1 MNIYDIFLIFLQ
13 DTIKM
18 EGIMKR
24 KLREFTVKIFSL
36 ALAIT
41 MCIPTNV
48 YAIAE
53 SGEQEE
59 MPTMLRLDETQDQS
73 EEEEQILEENRTN
86 YTISQEA
93 RLSDSLDSI
102 IYTIRVAKKKESI
115 HDPNKTMTLS
125 LATNKNQ
132 DLNKLEIEKVKDL
145 DQEDVDYQ
153 LEENEDNNLH
163 TLAITTPTTKREAEY
178 TIKAPI
184 NKDELTTDKLYSL
197 DLSLDLGE
205 TNIDLKRIS
214 YKFVEEASEENPD
227 ETHLVLTH
235 IKEADDALTK
245 ASYKKDDEEGK
256 SDIITYTDYLISKD
270 KADEESELENK
281 SEVSYKLTLDEN
293 QDKST
298 GEIALD
304 YYKADSKGFS
314 LKKEFSSKI
323 PYQEDIDLDIPAGYL
338 LKLTYTNQVD
348 KTKTKVENYSVNNR
362 QVKNPRF
369 VKEEEKAE
377 DDEEDPAPAE
387 KTEDQ
392 PVEKDSNKQTKENES
407 KDINT
412 DKKEEKKEDKKEE
425 PSKKEE
431 EKAKEPT
438 NLEKADAELKKA
450 LADPKNTI
458 KEIQALLDSFE
469 EKYKLDR
476 EDQEKLMKANNDAIV
491 ALVEKDRKEN
501 FRPNV
506 LAKVS
511 PSFEGKEFNLKTT
524 MKALASKANPIPGG
538 YYFDIKVGKYLTLK
552 QGDYIK
558 PLEVGGKV
566 VAVGQYFENG
576 DDHFIRYYYIDT
588 LTSNVDI
595 PIDQTLVFD
604 TKNTQG
610 KDSVDVVIQA
620 QPKNNPLQT
629 MKTITVK
636 KDADS
641 PVSTEFTITDGK
653 EGGTTEQTTYPYQLS
668 WRTTNTTIKN
678 KDGKEFTT
686 PENADLNDAYV
697 EWDIEIDTK
706 PLKDANV
713 DFDNLNLTVFAPK
726 NEGLDNFYFQYSN
739 SPITSL
745 EGAPQVASDNL
756 GEIMTKDVSISKSDL
771 GDKLYVKVK
780 GMIDPSK
787 PREYYSIG
795 LRANPDSNYVE
806 KIVDEFEKKFKAI
819 PSIFKWAEGLDDAKK
834 LAKVP
839 FNLVETMIPARI
851 GLRDNVTNERF
862 YYDSS
867 RTIVADRKSDTRTNW
882 YALDLLR
889 HGETMDP
896 ALDNPTFRLNTGKT
910 QTIDPIKTYYI
921 PQKDGGYRKTRSIRD
936 VQLSDGK
943 FIPGTLVSYEY
954 RDQKGS
960 REDSYHLETN
970 LKQKQDTNFNLD
982 GSGPTEGG
990 PINLYTQKISDS
1002 DLATGYL
1009 AYIEKPYSIMR
1020 INQNF
1025 DMVQCFNSGVPDPT
1039 YDGIK
1044 KEIFLDK
1051 NENPTGDF
1059 LISRLNESI
1068 GRPPS
1073 NGHRLVSYLSGS
1085 KNFDGMNLRNG
1096 HSSNGAAM
1104 EDLMKRIY
1112 FYGEEVKDEYEG
1124 KFQAG
1129 PKGREMHRHIENSMY
1144 QRVLHRFTDGTD
1156 LTEDFFAYQSAYNDN
1171 SWRVPYTLTGK
1182 KTSKGAW
1189 VDNFLGKDLTRMMKD
1204 KPESEYLRKL
1214 RDDEE
1219 RITGYP
1225 AVKDVQYEMAQRLY
1239 KKIQDSYQN
1248 SGEWTEDK
1256 ANTVDLVF
1264 YSHNVRNGKYQELI
1278 TGRVTKPI
1286 EIDKFTAD
1294 GKERL
1299 EGAKF
1304 RFTNIYTR
1312 TKVEWTSQK
1321 GNEPSKLYLEPG
1333 TYRVEE
1339 LEAPDGYEKIKPFN
1353 IRVDRVEINP
1363 DDGSYDFYKLPNI
1376 HVNDGFK
1383 TEVNLVG
1390 DIPKDAE
1397 GNELV
1402 SITNGQIRLEVK
1414 NTQDNLGRLEFVKRN
1429 NSTRL
1434 FGAGFTLKKLQANSL
1449 ADAKKQLE
1457 DNKLVYDEEGYKQIE
1472 NLGENG
1478 IFTFEQ
1484 IPAGYYIL
1492 EETKVPAGYQKA
1504 PLYLV
1509 EARETKDS
1517 NGKEKVEVNF
1527 VEKLDTEKVRRNGE
1541 EAELPIIKN
1550 KASET
1555 KISFRKVREEH
1566 RTDKENEHLGLA
1578 DAKFRLMSLQ
1588 TIDNIFYL
1596 KESYTSNTVRND
1608 DKKVDGQN
1616 AEGGGYI
1623 TFDGIK
1629 PGTYLLEELQAPK
1642 GYGKTKLHGWKL
1654 VVNDDLTHKLYEV
1667 PTEDDINRDDLEEV
1681 SLDDIIGAGDNIEGK
1696 DKKAYQIGNAPR
1708 KLNVAFD
1715 KYLSDGTN
1723 PAQKADKPLKD
1734 KAGLPIGFNIYK
1746 ADYYGAKIGGPN
1758 AKPLNK
1764 EPIVQ
1769 NIFRTDK
1776 NSIPEEFRNEDYK
1789 FVLEG
1794 LEFGGYYV
1802 LEEVNPP
1809 TGYKKSGR
1817 ILLKV
1822 EAEAVANEGEMK
1834 LIVRDPSNN
1843 AKTGAHSIF
1852 EGVINYEQGAQ
1863 LGSFSIKKVGNA
1875 IGDYK
1880 DEYGNQKKVGLRRAY
1895 FRLYTADEQYK
1906 IKKNAAG
1913 YPEEYI
1919 QKVTPG
1925 DPITRKEGD
1934 KQVGVNPD
1942 DLPAYQGIVTFDQL
1956 KPGNYVLEEY
1966 RGPAGYERDPN
1977 YWYINVARDGTV
1989 TKYRENPSENRN
2001 ASIINYTTDT
2011 TRYRLADLDINKSTP
2026 MPARSTFLEGP
2037 SLDISEEETPSR
2049 QMAPQAVANVG
2060 WEKVDSSISTP
2071 ASHQDSEGLIQTKI
2085 TEIDK
2090 ANKQFKQVFILDG
2103 SKSLSAPIILNLS
2116 GADGSTS
2123 SLGSNFRAYKLKA
2136 GSTLDNL
2143 IPNGKDLKV
2152 NGPFGDNNL
2161 GNQNINFPKSKDLIA
2176 VEIISSYTEG
2186 QKFGFEG
2193 KYVYD
2198 RRKNPPVNWIHAS
2211 AKESYNSQDDVNKR
2225 DITYKL
2231 TIDPYIE
2238 NGSVTAD
2245 KYENIKEGDIVNL
2258 TVKPKPGYRLKSLT
2272 YSDEN
2277 GDGGDIFGNK
2287 FAMPASNVQVSATFE
2302 EIKQQPD
2309 PEPDPDPDP
2318 QPSGNMDIRVIFTY
2332 SNQENGMD
2340 NSKNAGSNIKAG
2352 DLSLEVMENGGWS
2365 QVGDNEIAPYKG
2377 KVDFKKL
2384 DASRKYRLKYTKN
2397 DEELAKSWGTSLT
2410 TYIDIKQDPN
2420 LTEQTVTVNISNGN
2434 LTEIFNKDET
2444 GFRIPLRVSKVN
2456 ENRGTLTGS
2465 QFRARKL
2472 VDGDEVDLYE
2482 KNTDGSYTKTG
2493 RGYPKYHDEEFDAV
2507 SEATGEPGD
2516 NYFRELSPGIYELWE
2531 TKTPDDS
2538 YRLPTNDK
2546 GELMKWYFK
2555 VVINPDKVPSDA
2567 GYMDITF
2574 DFEHT
2579 FTENDAF
2586 NKGLTEKEKQD
2597 LIGKTIKGFKTN
2609 DPNFNKYIEE
2619 VPDDGRSNPARPD
2632 APYKKVHDAQ
2642 VTNYKNRTELNFKK
2656 KDGNNR
2662 ENLEGATFTL
2672 RRVKTRV
2679 VDQNGK
2685 KTKEIVTDSKGYP
2698 EIEPLPTVDEKGK
2711 ELTEAQKE
2719 SLKIKPRSKNG
2730 DYAEAE
2736 SKGNLGVTFTNI
2748 SEGTYIL
2755 EESKPAKGYE
2765 KLDGFL
2771 TITFTEDEKG
2781 AWTQEIKAYKKD
2793 GENYTEVTGYI
2804 DQRAIFEALEDN
2816 DGNTSTYAKLE
2827 AIFNKKQFINFN
2839 FKKVEDIN
2847 GQEEPLT
2854 NSTFRITQVDENGKP
2869 IENGYQSTQRKY
2881 ASADFSFEN
2890 LGEGHYK
2897 LEETR
2902 VIRGYERQD
2911 AWYFDVVQD
2920 PKTFKLKIVFKD
2932 KDPAIRFTP
2941 DSKDDTGK
2949 TPELDDKNDPKDIRV
2964 ANYEKTNFRFKKQD
2978 PEGKGIENVG
2988 FVLRKVKSLSDPA
3001 KLYEYDDK
3009 GRLIKLTNGDK
3020 VTTFEYEGNSDQPS
3034 KINGE
3039 AVTDTNTFDSVTG
3052 ATKKYYEFKR
3062 SRYDRTEGEKNTGE
3076 VDFKD
3081 LDSGLYELIETNKP
3095 AGYDHENTQDRWIIK
3110 VERTAKGLEV
3120 SHDTIEE
3127 ENYFKNHAN
3136 EDIKDSEG
3144 KVTEEA
3150 YYKTYSGEGYD
3161 KTVLNKVEP
3170 STNNGFAYTL
3180 TNKKTTTDLK
3190 WKKVTNLDKTNVIKS
3205 YTSFTLFKASDDPSD
3220 PEVALQ
3226 GQSSVAPWDVE
3237 SENGEFV
3244 INNLSK
3250 GIYALMETKAPAG
3263 YKKME
3268 RIIVIRIYEEDGKI
3282 KKDFYEMKRNEDGKN
3297 ELVKSGEQF
3306 TNIITRSRS
3315 WTDRTKIPDVDGD
3328 GTFYVNNTSNDSFL
3342 LSKGY
3347 MENGTTFTPI
3357 DKGLLELKL
3366 YPEKEAD
3373 RDGDKT
3379 TIIKKF
3385 DLAEDKDK
3393 TYKDAYRFE
3402 VPGIKTGVD
3411 YILEETSSPDGY
3423 TKTTKRYRLE
3433 FVRLT
3438 TGFVPKLKAVLDKDG
3453 NPLKNS
3459 DKEYKTETGKTFN
3472 PNAGMNIG
3480 QPNGQPLQIVNKK
3493 TDITFTKVNQSD
3505 EKLSGVTFYLKKDDP
3520 DNPTFYPVKP
3530 DMTQIKDG
3538 SNNGV
3543 YEVKSDQDGNFTF
3556 TGLVEGT
3563 YEVWEKQAPE
3573 GYITPDKAVKTFRV
3587 EDGEIQIDGENLTE
3601 ANKATKTK
3609 VINRKENPTKLVIE
3623 KVDINDPTKKLEGA
3637 TFRIEKRNKE
3647 TGKFEKIDKEG
3658 NFLENQ
3664 SDTSQNGWTETSG
3677 KDGRL
3682 IFNNLADGTYLI
3694 REIKA
3699 PEGYK
3704 IENPI
3709 AYSFTVKNGIIHKT
3723 EYNPNTG
3730 EQTDTVE
3737 ENNPVQ
3743 ITNKPEGNIYFK
3755 KTKEDETTALPEAK
3769 FMIEKYAP
3777 GGTIPNDFKALATD
3791 KKPMDASDYG
3801 RKTVWQVDS
3810 DQDGNFGFEGLED
3823 GIYRIVEIEAPDGY
3837 RIGQQVKYTF
3847 AIKNGQ
3853 TYELAEDQEINSTT
3867 LDSLTTKLENST
3879 DNRQIIINEKIGIYF
3894 QKVDGQSGKGLKGA
3908 EFDLYWQ
3915 AEGTSGDPVIY
3926 TDDEGNTV
3934 KVTSDEDGNFNIKG
3948 LNKPGTYYLKETK
3961 APRAYNLPEKD
3972 FVYTF
3977 KVGKKDKA
3985 SDEIGIFKKT
3995 KSTLKADIINGRVKV
4010 TMVVNHNHESLL
4022 YKAEDNNATL
4032 TIGTRNLN
4040 NLTNLK
4046 VIRKSKDGTST
4057 DVTNK
4062 FTSAGNKVCTTNLNQ
4077 AMTDTGEDLRSTDSL
4092 EITFEADPTYGI
4104 APAVTTDLNLT
4115 GSAIGGGDYK
4125 EEREMYVDSFRGTDA
4140 GDFELIDQ
4148 DENPEGNPIQISN
4161 HRSSM
4166 PLTGGPGTWIG
4177 FTLLGTLIMSL
4188 GGAYIALKKKESI
4201 KA

>member
-1 MNIYDIFLIFLQ
+1 
-13 DTIKM
+13 
-18 EGIMKR
+18 MKR
-24 KLREFTVKIFSL
+24 RLKDFTVKLFSL
-36 ALAIT
+36 ILAIT

-48 YAIAE
+48 YALADDSE
-53 SGEQEE
+53 EE
-59 MPTMLRLDETQDQS
+59 MPTIMRLDEDSETDQTEETSESEDIPTIS
-73 EEEEQILEENRTN
+73 EEDRNN
-86 YTISQEA
+86 YNISYDA
-93 RLSDSLDSI
+93 KLSDSFDSI
-102 IYTIRVAKKKESI
+102 IYTIKVEKKEESI
-115 HDPNKTMTLS
+115 HDPEKKMTLA

-132 DLNKLEIEKVKDL
+132 SLTDLHIDEVRDLEEG
-145 DQEDVDYQ
+145 EVDYSVDK
-153 LEENEDNNLH
+153 EEEGDLH
-163 TLAITTPTTKREAEY
+163 TFAITTPTVKKGIEY

-184 NKDELTTDKLYSL
+184 AKDAIDTEKLYSL
-197 DLSLDLGE
+197 DMSVDIGDV
-205 TNIDLKRIS
+205 NIDLRRIS
-214 YKFVEEASEENPD
+214 YKFMEEASEDNP
-227 ETHLVLTH
+227 EEVRLVLTK
-235 IKEADDALTK
+235 IKESDDAFQK
-245 ASYKKDDEEGK
+245 IAYNKSDEEDK
-256 SDIITYTDYLISKD
+256 ADTLVYTDYLISKD
-270 KADEESELENK
+270 KQDEASISERKNEI
-281 SEVSYKLTLDEN
+281 SYKLILDEN
-293 QDKST
+293 QDPAT
-298 GEIALD
+298 GKLALD
-304 YYKADSKGFS
+304 YFKANDKGFV
-314 LKKEFSSKI
+314 LQKEFSTEI
-323 PYQEDIDLDIPAGYL
+323 AYQEDLTLDLPAGYL
-338 LKLTYTNQVD
+338 LKLTYTNQAD

-369 VKEEEKAE
+369 VKEEEKKE
-377 DDEEDPAPAE
+377 DEEEDPAPADKEE
-387 KTEDQ
+387 KPKE
-392 PVEKDSNKQTKENES
+392 EDSNKQTKENES
-407 KDINT
+407 KDPKA

-431 EKAKEPT
+431 EKAKDLT

-450 LADPKNTI
+450 IADPKNTI

-469 EKYKLDR
+469 EKYKLSR
-476 EDQEKLMKANNDAIV
+476 KDQEKLMKANNDAIV
-491 ALVEKDRKEN
+491 AIVEKDREEN

-506 LAKVS
+506 LATTS

-588 LTSNVDI
+588 LTSSVDI

-604 TKNTQG
+604 TRNTQG

-745 EGAPQVASDNL
+745 EGAPQVASENL
-756 GEIMTKDVSISKSDL
+756 GEIMTQDVSISKDQL

-806 KIVDEFEKKFKAI
+806 KIVDEFEKKFEAI

-834 LAKVP
+834 LAEVP

-910 QTIDPIKTYYI
+910 QTIDPKKYYYI
-921 PQKDGGYRKTRSIRD
+921 PQKDGGYRRTSQIRD
-936 VQLSDGK
+936 VQLSNGK

-960 REDSYHLETN
+960 REDSYHLDTN

-1068 GRPPS
+1068 GRPPA
-1073 NGHRLVSYLSGS
+1073 NGHRLVDYLSDN
-1085 KNFDGMNLRNG
+1085 KKEFDGMNLRNG
-1096 HSSNGAAM
+1096 YSSKGAAM

-1129 PKGREMHRHIENSMY
+1129 PEGREMHRHIENSMY

-1156 LTEDFFAYQSAYNDN
+1156 LTEDFFAHESAYNDN
-1171 SWRVPYTLTGK
+1171 SWRVHYTLTGK

-1189 VDNFLGKDLTRMMKD
+1189 VDNFLGKDMDRMMKD
-1204 KPESEYLRKL
+1204 GDSEYLRKL

-1239 KKIQDSYQN
+1239 KKIQASYQN
-1248 SGEWTEDK
+1248 SGEWTKEK

-1264 YSHNVRNGKYQELI
+1264 YSHNVRSGKYQELI

-1304 RFTNIYTR
+1304 KFTNIYTR
-1312 TKVEWTSQK
+1312 TTAEWTSQK
-1321 GNEPSKLYLEPG
+1321 DNPSKLYLEPG

-1339 LEAPDGYEKIKPFN
+1339 LDAPDGYEKIKPFN

-1472 NLGENG
+1472 NLGKNG

-1504 PLYLV
+1504 PFYLV
-1509 EARETKDS
+1509 EARETTDS
-1517 NGKEKVEVNF
+1517 NGKKKVEVNF

-1642 GYGKTKLHGWKL
+1642 GYDKTKLHGWKL

-1822 EAEAVANEGEMK
+1822 EAEAVANEGEMR

-2060 WEKVDSSISTP
+2060 WEDVDP
-2071 ASHQDSEGLIQTKI
+2071 AKSDKPTTSANPNNPVEVQTKI
-2085 TEIDK
+2085 TQI
-2090 ANKQFKQVFILDG
+2090 NKDEKEFKQIFLIDG
-2103 SKSLSAPIILNLS
+2103 SKNQDDNFVIDLHRQPSGKLDISNTSARVFYVDKS
-2116 GADGSTS
+2116 
-2123 SLGSNFRAYKLKA
+2123 
-2136 GSTLDNL
+2136 STLDNL
-2143 IPNGKDLKV
+2143 INPSDDFNLSGTDQGLTQLSTVGSEDKVRLRFNGDDGNKKLFPRKRFDR
-2152 NGPFGDNNL
+2152 NNL
-2161 GNQNINFPKSKDLIA
+2161 FVI
-2176 VEIISSYTEG
+2176 EITT
-2186 QKFGFEG
+2186 K
-2193 KYVYD
+2193 
-2198 RRKNPPVNWIHAS
+2198 
-2211 AKESYNSQDDVNKR
+2211 YNSSSEIGLGMDYFYKRSGRPDSWNKYWGAQTYQNE
-2225 DITYKL
+2225 DAINKKDQTYKL

-2245 KYENIKEGDIVNL
+2245 KYENIKEGDPVNL

-2302 EIKQQPD
+2302 KIEQPD
-2309 PEPDPDPDP
+2309 PDPDPDP

-2365 QVGDNEIAPYKG
+2365 QVGDNKIAPYKG

-2384 DASRKYRLKYTKN
+2384 DASKKYRLKYTKN

-2546 GELMKWYFK
+2546 GEPMKWYFK

-2567 GYMDITF
+2567 DYMDITF

-2679 VDQNGK
+2679 VDQGGK

-2781 AWTQEIKAYKKD
+2781 AWTQEIRAYKKEGD
-2793 GENYTEVTGYI
+2793 NYTEVTVYT
-2804 DQRAIFEALEDN
+2804 DQRQIFEALEDN

-2847 GQEEPLT
+2847 GKEEPLT
-2854 NSTFRITQVDENGKP
+2854 NSTFRVTQVDENGKP

-2941 DSKDDTGK
+2941 DKKDDTGK
-2949 TPELDDKNDPKDIRV
+2949 TPELDDKNNPKDIRV

-3001 KLYEYDDK
+3001 KHYEYDDK
-3009 GRLIKLTNGDK
+3009 GRLIKLTDGDK

-3052 ATKKYYEFKR
+3052 ATKKYYEFQR

-3095 AGYDHENTQDRWIIK
+3095 EGYDHENTQDRWIIK
-3110 VERTAKGLEV
+3110 VERTKNGLEV
-3120 SHDTIEE
+3120 SHDTTEE

-3150 YYKTYSGEGYD
+3150 YYPIYSDEGYD
-3161 KTVLNKVEP
+3161 KTVLKKVEP
-3170 STNNGFAYTL
+3170 SKNNGFAYTL

-3190 WKKVTNLDKTNVIKS
+3190 WKKVTNGEKTNIIKS

-3220 PEVALQ
+3220 PEVALK

-3250 GIYALMETKAPAG
+3250 GIYALVETKAPAG

-3268 RIIVIRIYEEDGKI
+3268 RMIVIRIYEEDGKI

-3357 DKGLLELKL
+3357 EKGLLELKL

-3379 TIIKKF
+3379 TIIKSF
-3385 DLAEDKDK
+3385 DLEADKDK

-3411 YILEETSSPDGY
+3411 YILEETSAPDGY
-3423 TKTTKRYRLE
+3423 TKTTNRYRLE
-3433 FVRLT
+3433 FVRT
-3438 TGFVPKLKAVLDKDG
+3438 NNDFVPKLKAVLDKDG
-3453 NPLKNS
+3453 NPLKKS
-3459 DKEYKTETGKTFN
+3459 DTEYKTETGKATFN
-3472 PNAGMNIG
+3472 PNEGMNIG

-3493 TDITFTKVNQSD
+3493 TGITFTKVNQSD

-3543 YEVKSDQDGNFTF
+3543 YEVESDKDGNFSF
-3556 TGLVEGT
+3556 EGLVEGT
-3563 YEVWEKQAPE
+3563 YEVWEKQAPK
-3573 GYITPDKAVKTFRV
+3573 GYITPNKPVKTFMVR
-3587 EDGEIQIDGENLTE
+3587 DGEIIEIDGTE
-3601 ANKATKTK
+3601 VKDDNIKTLGKIINYK
-3609 VINRKENPTKLVIE
+3609 VIYP
-3623 KVDINDPTKKLEGA
+3623 
-3637 TFRIEKRNKE
+3637 
-3647 TGKFEKIDKEG
+3647 
-3658 NFLENQ
+3658 
-3664 SDTSQNGWTETSG
+3664 S
-3677 KDGRL
+3677 
-3682 IFNNLADGTYLI
+3682 
-3694 REIKA
+3694 
-3699 PEGYK
+3699 
-3704 IENPI
+3704 
-3709 AYSFTVKNGIIHKT
+3709 
-3723 EYNPNTG
+3723 
-3730 EQTDTVE
+3730 
-3737 ENNPVQ
+3737 
-3743 ITNKPEGNIYFK
+3743 
-3755 KTKEDETTALPEAK
+3755 
-3769 FMIEKYAP
+3769 
-3777 GGTIPNDFKALATD
+3777 
-3791 KKPMDASDYG
+3791 
-3801 RKTVWQVDS
+3801 
-3810 DQDGNFGFEGLED
+3810 
-3823 GIYRIVEIEAPDGY
+3823 
-3837 RIGQQVKYTF
+3837 
-3847 AIKNGQ
+3847 
-3853 TYELAEDQEINSTT
+3853 
-3867 LDSLTTKLENST
+3867 
-3879 DNRQIIINEKIGIYF
+3879 
-3894 QKVDGQSGKGLKGA
+3894 
-3908 EFDLYWQ
+3908 
-3915 AEGTSGDPVIY
+3915 
-3926 TDDEGNTV
+3926 
-3934 KVTSDEDGNFNIKG
+3934 
-3948 LNKPGTYYLKETK
+3948 
-3961 APRAYNLPEKD
+3961 
-3972 FVYTF
+3972 
-3977 KVGKKDKA
+3977 
-3985 SDEIGIFKKT
+3985 
-3995 KSTLKADIINGRVKV
+3995 
-4010 TMVVNHNHESLL
+4010 
-4022 YKAEDNNATL
+4022 
-4032 TIGTRNLN
+4032 
-4040 NLTNLK
+4040 
-4046 VIRKSKDGTST
+4046 
-4057 DVTNK
+4057 
-4062 FTSAGNKVCTTNLNQ
+4062 
-4077 AMTDTGEDLRSTDSL
+4077 
-4092 EITFEADPTYGI
+4092 
-4104 APAVTTDLNLT
+4104 
-4115 GSAIGGGDYK
+4115 
-4125 EEREMYVDSFRGTDA
+4125 
-4140 GDFELIDQ
+4140 
-4148 DENPEGNPIQISN
+4148 
-4161 HRSSM
+4161 
-4166 PLTGGPGTWIG
+4166 TGGSGTWIG
-4177 FTLLGTLIMSL
+4177 YTLLGTLIMSL